1 MSKMMSRRCSIML
14 ALAVA
19 AVLLLPLG
27 VTSASAAETY
37 EFKISLEGIP
47 THSKNLGVDIFVKEL
62 VAKSGGRLKPI
73 VYHSAQLYK
82 DMHVIKAVDMGM
94 VQMAVVGNYL
104 LDGVDINATV
114 THLPMFFG
122 QAVPEDQYLRFLDE
136 ISKPVGRNLEK
147 KIKVKVVGRVF
158 VMGFDN
164 TFTAKKKITKLEDFK
179 GLKIRHAGG
188 AVSGAR
194 FEALGAIGV
203 VIAYGDLAMA
213 LTQHTID
220 GVATTIKSVES
231 AKLHDAGLKYCTE
244 NRNFVSYYYPLVN
257 LQFWNSLPLDLQK
270 TFMEAW
276 DYSVPKQREIAAKE
290 QDDAKIYLQGKGME
304 FIMPGDAEL
313 SKWRNHIMPIQD
325 KLIKDLKYDPE
336 IITLCKKV
344 LGM

>member
-1 MSKMMSRRCSIML
+1 MGWHGHQEERIGFLKTATLDLYRWLLDFDMNGKVAEGALYLDMDGSQALKLVRRSGKRSGKGTFLNSQQTFSEEGLKMSKMMSRRCSIML

-164 TFTAKKKITKLEDFK
+164 TFTAKKKIT
-179 GLKIRHAGG
+179 
-188 AVSGAR
+188 
-194 FEALGAIGV
+194 
-203 VIAYGDLAMA
+203 
-213 LTQHTID
+213 
-220 GVATTIKSVES
+220 
-231 AKLHDAGLKYCTE
+231 
-244 NRNFVSYYYPLVN
+244 NRKRS
-257 LQFWNSLPLDLQK
+257 
-270 TFMEAW
+270 
-276 DYSVPKQREIAAKE
+276 
-290 QDDAKIYLQGKGME
+290 
-304 FIMPGDAEL
+304 
-313 SKWRNHIMPIQD
+313 
-325 KLIKDLKYDPE
+325 
-336 IITLCKKV
+336 
-344 LGM
+344 